1 MIAQNNMFCNAPPSK
16 KKMGFGNRFWIMSR
30 KVGEQFGLYTTM
42 FPEIEYV
49 FFTFFISNFF
59 FIFQSFRLI
68 V

>member
-49 FFTFFISNFF
+49 FY
-59 FIFQSFRLI
+59 
-68 V
+68 